1 MLVLK
6 KKLDRGLSLYASYAE
21 SFRIPNIDER
31 VASSSPNTTF
41 DLKPQESEGYDI
53 GVRYFRDKLN
63 LDVSYYLIDTTNE
76 IQYRNGINTNV
87 SCIMGSEHSGLRF
100 PDTVV
105 SLYGVSQTQWLPCML
120 FVLYFSGARQS
131 EVV

>member
-1 MLVLK
+1 MPSHFEFLILMKELPLRALK
-6 KKLDRGLSLYASYAE
+6 
-21 SFRIPNIDER
+21 
-31 VASSSPNTTF
+31 TTF

-87 SCIMGSEHSGLRF
+87 DPIERKGFDIDFGYSLDQSNKLRGSFSYTILQSLLLEHLR
-100 PDTVV
+100 
-105 SLYGVSQTQWLPCML
+105 
-120 FVLYFSGARQS
+120 R
-131 EVV
+131 E